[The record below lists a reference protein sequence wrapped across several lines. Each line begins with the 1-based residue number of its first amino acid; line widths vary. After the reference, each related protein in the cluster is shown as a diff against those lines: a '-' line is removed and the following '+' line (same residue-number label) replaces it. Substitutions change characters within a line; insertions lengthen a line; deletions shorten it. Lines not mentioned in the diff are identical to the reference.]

1 MASDVSASEAIRLR
15 LAHLMQTTWLKRLI
29 ARLQGRD
36 LEAEYWTWV
45 LQHGRITEGRVFEIS
60 QDADGSTSVYYHY
73 NLANV
78 AYESS
83 HRLTSEQQARAFK
96 YAPGARVNV
105 RFDPKSPGSAV
116 IE

>member
-1 MASDVSASEAIRLR
+1 MR
-15 LAHLMQTTWLKRLI
+15 TTWFKRLL
-29 ARLQGRD
+29 ARWQGRD

-45 LQHGRITEGRVFEIS
+45 LQHGRITEGRVFEAT
-60 QDADGSTSVYYHY
+60 QDADGTTSIFYHY

-78 AYESS
+78 AYEAS
-83 HRLTSEQQARAFK
+83 HKLTPEQQLRASK

-105 RFDPKSPGSAV
+105 RFDPKSPGSAL